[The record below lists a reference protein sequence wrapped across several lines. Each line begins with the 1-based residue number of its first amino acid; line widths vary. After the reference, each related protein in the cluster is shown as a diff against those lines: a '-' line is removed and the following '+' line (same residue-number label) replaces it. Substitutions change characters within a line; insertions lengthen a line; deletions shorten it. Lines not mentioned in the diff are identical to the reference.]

1 MTDAFPNGWCYRV
14 SLELGRSGC
23 ALRQLIEYLD
33 VRSLFSLVLFAVC
46 FWATAPPCWANLGD
60 TLEQSVARYGKPIA
74 QGKGDSTDAGYPWY
88 TFNYG
93 KFEIEETFTL
103 SGKKCWMELWWKKDR
118 SPMSESDQ
126 LAILTENANAEKWG
140 NTKEGV
146 EGIRSW
152 IRTDGATAQYDPM
165 RGNNTVGNEMLLAI
179 TQKDTDPSHR

>member
-1 MTDAFPNGWCYRV
+1 VLPSEFGAGKKWLRFKTTDRV
-14 SLELGRSGC
+14 FRRAQLVFLGP
-23 ALRQLIEYLD
+23 
-33 VRSLFSLVLFAVC
+33 VRRLFLGNR
-46 FWATAPPCWANLGD
+46 PPCWANLGD